1 MRSRQIA
8 ALVAAEIVSILG
20 SRMTYLA
27 LPWFVLVTTG
37 SPAKMTFVLAAE
49 VLPIALFG
57 IPSGM
62 LVEKLGARRTML
74 VCDAARAPLLA
85 SLPLLHSADLLS
97 FPLLLALVFVLGCF
111 MAPYFSAQRV
121 ILPELVGEDETTIAQ
136 ANSVIEGGTA
146 FAGLAGPA
154 LAGVLIPF
162 LSAPTVLYVD
172 AATYVLSFVLLAVFV
187 PRTKTAEGAA
197 TSGGAL
203 AGISFF
209 VHDRLLGP
217 LGATVIAINLLGSAL
232 SATLPFYAYDAFSGS
247 SKIAGLFYTAGG
259 AGALLGS
266 IGAVLVV
273 KRLTPLRLS
282 GLAIVAMTLPLW
294 LLPLGL
300 PAWGVMATLFA
311 TMLFAPLVN
320 GPIIGVVTARTP
332 PELRP
337 KVMTALVS
345 VSTVSVPLG
354 FLAAGQLLGRLEVEQ
369 VFAAI
374 AVGLTVNA
382 LAFAT
387 IALRHGSEPA
397 PEASAPATSS

>member
-1 MRSRQIA
+1 MRSRPIA

-49 VLPIALFG
+49 VLPVAALG

-62 LVEKLGARRTML
+62 VVERLGARRTML

-85 SLPLLHSADLLS
+85 SLPLLHAADLLS
-97 FPLLLALVFVLGCF
+97 FPLLLGLVFVLGCF

-121 ILPELVGEDETTIAQ
+121 ILPELVGEDETTITQ

-154 LAGVLIPF
+154 LAGILIPF
-162 LSAPTVLYVD
+162 LGAPNVLYVD
-172 AATYVLSFVLLAVFV
+172 AATYVVSFLLLAAFV
-187 PRTKTAEGAA
+187 PKTKKAAETVRTAV
-197 TSGGAL
+197 L
-203 AGISFF
+203 AGIGFF
-209 VHDRLLGP
+209 MRDRLLRG
-217 LGATVIAINLLGSAL
+217 LGLTVIAINFLGSAL
-232 SATLPFYAYDAFSGS
+232 SATLPFYAFDAFSGS

-266 IGAVLVV
+266 VGAVLVV
-273 KRLTPLRLS
+273 KRVAPLRLS
-282 GLAIVAMTLPLW
+282 GIAIVAMTIPLW

-300 PAWGVMATLFA
+300 PAWGVMATLFV

-354 FLAAGQLLGRLEVEQ
+354 FLAAGQLLGRWDVEQ
-369 VFAAI
+369 VFAAV
-374 AVGLTVNA
+374 AVGLTANA
-382 LAFAT
+382 LAYAT
-387 IALRHGSEPA
+387 IALRHRAEPTTEAPA
-397 PEASAPATSS
+397 PAPV